1 MPISVFNVWTP
12 EKCNKRSMSSSSY
25 RFDIVLTDTQVNTE
39 AGLEG
44 VLKQDDVT
52 ENISTVILMK
62 SFQVTSKITKKSGES
77 E

>member
-12 EKCNKRSMSSSSY
+12 EKGNKSSMSSSSY
-25 RFDIVLTDTQVNTE
+25 RFDIVLTDAQVNTE